1 MNQHDQ
7 NQFKDEISN
16 YIKDKSDKDVID
28 ILNRHPAYEEFRVE
42 RTKQLNSGVIN
53 YSKLVNGLK
62 AWSTNDQYSI
72 IILDKIKSLNAK
84 K

>member
-1 MNQHDQ
+1 
-7 NQFKDEISN
+7 
-16 YIKDKSDKDVID
+16 
-28 ILNRHPAYEEFRVE
+28 
-42 RTKQLNSGVIN
+42 
-53 YSKLVNGLK
+53 LVNGLK